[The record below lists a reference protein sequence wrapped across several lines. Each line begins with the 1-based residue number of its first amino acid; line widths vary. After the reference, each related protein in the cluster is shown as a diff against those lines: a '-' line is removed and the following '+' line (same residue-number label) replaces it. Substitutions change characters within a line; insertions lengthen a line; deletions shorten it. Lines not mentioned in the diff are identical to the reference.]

1 MNLFKVTYLYNWH
14 KWDLNTDYSFHAS
27 CSVTILFMVKN
38 LFSLLYSRQTS
49 ILSAA
54 TVIMATMMLSK
65 ILGLVRDRLL
75 AHVFL
80 PEKIDIFWAAFRL
93 PDLIFQIIILGALSI
108 AFIPVFTEH
117 LENKGKED
125 AFEMARAVL
134 NVFLGIFIFITILI
148 YIFAQP
154 IIGSFVAPGFTQ
166 DKQLQVV
173 ELTRIILFG
182 QVILVL
188 GSFFIGI
195 SQSFQ
200 RFIIPSLSPV
210 FYNLGII
217 LGIVFL
223 SKYFGIMGAGYGVV
237 IGAFLHAAIQFPL
250 VWSMGFR
257 FKFPPKFFNLGVKEI
272 MQLMSVRTIGLAA
285 EQINETV
292 GVNLASWISGG
303 VTYLT
308 YAQHLQVVPIGL
320 FGATLAQ
327 AALPVLSS
335 ERARGKIEEF
345 KITILT
351 TLHQILFLTLPA
363 TAILIV
369 IRIPVV
375 RLIFGAAQFNWE
387 ATVLT
392 GATLAFLSVGLA
404 AQAVSL
410 LLVRGFYALKD
421 TKTPVTVSIVVVI
434 LNIILSVYFIS
445 VLKLGVW
452 SIGLAGSVA
461 AIFSAALL
469 FWTLHF
475 KVGKFNIDMVAVP
488 LLKMIMAT
496 IIMGVCLYIPIK
508 LLDQVI
514 FDTTRT
520 VNLLALTGLS
530 SVFALTIYVM
540 LVRFLKVRE
549 LETYVEL
556 LKRIGRFQSKLKS
569 KEILPESV

>member
-1 MNLFKVTYLYNWH
+1 
-14 KWDLNTDYSFHAS
+14 
-27 CSVTILFMVKN
+27 MVKN
-38 LFSLLYSRQTS
+38 LFSILYSRQTS

-54 TVIMATMMLSK
+54 SIIMATLMLSK

-75 AHVFL
+75 AHVFS
-80 PEKIDIFWAAFRL
+80 PDKIDIFWAAFRL
-93 PDLIFQIIILGALSI
+93 PDSIFQIIILGALSV

-134 NVFLGIFIFITILI
+134 NVFSAIFILIMILI
-148 YIFAQP
+148 YVFAQP
-154 IIGSFVAPGFTQ
+154 LITTFIAPGFTP
-166 DKQLQVV
+166 DRQLQVV
-173 ELTRIILFG
+173 ALTRVILFG

-223 SKYFGIMGAGYGVV
+223 SEHFGIIGAAYGVV
-237 IGAFLHAAIQFPL
+237 IGAFLHAAVQLPL
-250 VWSMGFR
+250 VWSLGFR
-257 FKFPPKFFNLGVKEI
+257 FKLSLKFFNQGVREI
-272 MQLMSVRTIGLAA
+272 MQLVSVRTIGLAA

-292 GVNLASWISGG
+292 GLALATLASIGS

-308 YAQHLQVVPIGL
+308 FAQHLQVVPIGL

-363 TAILIV
+363 TAILII

-375 RLIFGAAQFNWE
+375 RLVFGARQFNWE

-392 GATLAFLSVGLA
+392 GATLAFLAIGLS
-404 AQAVSL
+404 AQAISL

-421 TKTPVTVSIVVVI
+421 TRTPVIVSLIVVV
-434 LNIILSVYFIS
+434 LNIVLSVYAIV
-445 VLKLGVW
+445 VLKFDVW
-452 SIGLAGSVA
+452 SIGFANSIS
-461 AIFSAALL
+461 AILSAVLL

-475 KVGKFNIDMVAVP
+475 KVGKFR
-488 LLKMIMAT
+488 LKMVLTPLFKMLMAT
-496 IIMGVCLYIPIK
+496 VIMGISLYIPIK

-520 VNLLALTGLS
+520 VNLLFLTGTS
-530 SVFALTIYVM
+530 AIFALTIYVA

-549 LETYVEL
+549 LDTYVEL

-569 KEILPESV
+569 KEILPETV

>member
-1 MNLFKVTYLYNWH
+1 
-14 KWDLNTDYSFHAS
+14 
-27 CSVTILFMVKN
+27 
-38 LFSLLYSRQTS
+38 
-49 ILSAA
+49 
-54 TVIMATMMLSK
+54 MATMMLSK
-65 ILGLVRDRLL
+65 VLGLVRDRLL

-93 PDLIFQIIILGALSI
+93 PDSIFQIVILGALSI
-108 AFIPVFTEH
+108 AFIPVFTDH
-117 LENKGKED
+117 LENNGKDD
-125 AFEMARAVL
+125 AFKMARAVL
-134 NVFLGIFIFITILI
+134 NVSLAIFILVTILI

-154 IIGSFVAPGFTQ
+154 IIASFIAPGFTAARQ
-166 DKQLQVV
+166 QQVV
-173 ELTRIILFG
+173 ELTRVILLG

-217 LGIVFL
+217 LGILFL
-223 SKYFGIMGAGYGVV
+223 SGQMGIMGVAYGVV
-237 IGAFLHAAIQFPL
+237 IGAFLHAAVQVPL
-250 VWSMGFR
+250 IWSMGFR
-257 FKFPPKFFNLGVKEI
+257 FKFPPEFFNTGVKEI
-272 MQLMSVRTIGLAA
+272 MKLMSVRTIGLAA

-292 GVNLASWISGG
+292 GLALATLVSIGS

-308 YAQHLQVVPIGL
+308 FAQHLQVVPIGL

-335 ERARGKIEEF
+335 EKTRGKMEEF

-375 RLIFGAAQFNWE
+375 RLIFGAQQFNWE

-392 GATLAFLSVGLA
+392 GATLAFLAIGLS
-404 AQAVSL
+404 AQAISL

-421 TKTPVTVSIVVVI
+421 TKTPVIVSLIVVA
-434 LNIILSVYFIS
+434 LNIVLSLYAVML
-445 VLKLGVW
+445 LKLDVW
-452 SIGLAGSVA
+452 SIGLANSIA
-461 AIFSAALL
+461 AVLSAVLL
-469 FWTLHF
+469 FCTLHF
-475 KVGKFNIDMVAVP
+475 KIGKFDLRMVLAP
-488 LLKMIMAT
+488 FLKMFMST
-496 IIMGVCLYIPIK
+496 IIMGVSLYIPIK

-520 VNLLALTGLS
+520 VNLLALTGIS
-530 SVFALTIYVM
+530 SLFALSVYVI

-549 LETYVEL
+549 LDTYVEL
-556 LKRIGRFQSKLKS
+556 VKRIGNIQNKLKS
-569 KEILPESV
+569 KEILPETV

>member
-1 MNLFKVTYLYNWH
+1 
-14 KWDLNTDYSFHAS
+14 
-27 CSVTILFMVKN
+27 MVKN

-54 TVIMATMMLSK
+54 SIIMATLMLSK
-65 ILGLVRDRLL
+65 VLGLVRDRLL
-75 AHVFL
+75 AHVFS
-80 PEKIDIFWAAFRL
+80 PDKIDIFWAAFRL
-93 PDLIFQIIILGALSI
+93 PDSIFQIIILGALSV

-134 NVFLGIFIFITILI
+134 NVFSAIFILIMILI
-148 YIFAQP
+148 YVFAQP
-154 IIGSFVAPGFTQ
+154 LITTFIAPGFTP
-166 DKQLQVV
+166 DRQLQVV
-173 ELTRIILFG
+173 ALTRVILFG

-223 SKYFGIMGAGYGVV
+223 SKHFGITGAAYGVV
-237 IGAFLHAAIQFPL
+237 IGAFLHAAVQLPL
-250 VWSMGFR
+250 VWSLGFR
-257 FKFPPKFFNLGVKEI
+257 FKLSLKFFNQGVREI
-272 MQLMSVRTIGLAA
+272 MQLVSVRTIGLAA

-292 GVNLASWISGG
+292 GLALATLASIGS

-308 YAQHLQVVPIGL
+308 FAQHLQVVPIGL

-363 TAILIV
+363 AAILII

-375 RLIFGAAQFNWE
+375 RLVFGARQFNWE

-392 GATLAFLSVGLA
+392 GATLAFLAIGLS
-404 AQAVSL
+404 AQAISL

-421 TKTPVTVSIVVVI
+421 TRTPVIVSLIVVV
-434 LNIILSVYFIS
+434 LNIVLSVYAIV
-445 VLKLGVW
+445 VLKFDVW
-452 SIGLAGSVA
+452 SIGFANSIS
-461 AIFSAALL
+461 AILSAVLL

-475 KVGKFNIDMVAVP
+475 KVGKFQ
-488 LLKMIMAT
+488 LKMVLTPLFKMLMAT
-496 IIMGVCLYIPIK
+496 IIMGISLYIPIK

-520 VNLLALTGLS
+520 VNLLFLTGTS
-530 SVFALTIYVM
+530 AIFALTIYVA

-549 LETYVEL
+549 LDTYVEL

-569 KEILPESV
+569 KEIIPYPNEYS

>member
-1 MNLFKVTYLYNWH
+1 
-14 KWDLNTDYSFHAS
+14 
-27 CSVTILFMVKN
+27 MVKN
-38 LFSLLYSRQTS
+38 IFSLLYSRQTS
-49 ILSAA
+49 ILSGATIIAA
-54 TVIMATMMLSK
+54 TLMLSK
-65 ILGLVRDRLL
+65 VLGLIRDRLL
-75 AHVFL
+75 AHVFS
-80 PEKIDIFWAAFRL
+80 PDIIDIFWAAFRL
-93 PDLIFQIIILGALSI
+93 PDFLFQIVILGALSV

-117 LENKGKED
+117 MENKGKDD
-125 AFEMARAVL
+125 AFDMARAVL
-134 NVFLGIFIFITILI
+134 NVFFAIFILATLI
-148 YIFAQP
+148 IFLLAQP
-154 IIGSFVAPGFTQ
+154 IISTFIAPGFDL
-166 DKQLQVV
+166 DKQMQVV
-173 ELTRIILFG
+173 SLTRVILFG

-200 RFIIPSLSPV
+200 RFIIPSLAPV

-223 SKYFGIMGAGYGVV
+223 SKSFGIMGAAYGV
-237 IGAFLHAAIQFPL
+237 ILGAILHALIQLPL
-250 VWSMGFR
+250 IWSLGFR
-257 FKFPPKFFNLGVKEI
+257 FRLSLNFFHSGVKEI
-272 MQLMSVRTIGLAA
+272 MKLMSVRTLGLAA

-292 GVNLASWISGG
+292 GVALASLVSIGS

-308 YAQHLQVVPIGL
+308 FAQHLQVVPIGL

-335 ERARGKIEEF
+335 EKARGKIEEF
-345 KITILT
+345 KGTLLT

-375 RLIFGAAQFNWE
+375 RLVFGASQFNWE

-392 GATLAFLSVGLA
+392 GATLAFLSIGLA

-421 TKTPVTVSIVVVI
+421 TKTPVAVSLTVVL
-434 LNIILSVYFIS
+434 LNIILSVYFIII
-445 VLKLGVW
+445 LKFDVW
-452 SIGLAGSVA
+452 GIGLAN
-461 AIFSAALL
+461 AISALLSGVLL

-475 KVGKFNIDMVAVP
+475 KVGKFNLRGVLSP
-488 LLKMIMAT
+488 FFKMLMAT
-496 IIMGVCLYIPIK
+496 IIMGVALYIPIK

-520 VNLLALTGLS
+520 INLLVLTGTS
-530 SVFALTIYVM
+530 SVFALSIYV
-540 LVRFLKVRE
+540 LIVRFLKVRE
-549 LETYVEL
+549 LDTYVEL
-556 LKRIGRFQSKLKS
+556 FKRFGKFPTKFRS
-569 KEILPESV
+569 KEILPETV